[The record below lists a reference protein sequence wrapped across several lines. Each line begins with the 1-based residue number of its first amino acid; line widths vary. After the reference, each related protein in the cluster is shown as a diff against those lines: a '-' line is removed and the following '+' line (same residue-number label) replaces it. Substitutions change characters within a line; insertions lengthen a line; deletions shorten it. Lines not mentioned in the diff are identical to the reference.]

1 MTNEEIYAASKKRVD
16 AILSSTTKIATVKA
30 IDLKEAALKE
40 NGVKG
45 WMAAMVIDIR
55 NAAPLFKEEEPL
67 DVARIV
73 RAFYGEVAAILHGNP
88 KLLRLTIEGDKMI
101 AYYNTPGQE
110 DLVSLLEDAIYVNT
124 FNEML
129 QRSLDKKNMATFEIG
144 IGLSTSECLVIKTG
158 EGDAPLAY
166 VGDSL
171 FDAARMARQ
180 AAKDDFGEIVID
192 RLYFDNIKNYAA
204 NAKQGYWEFFTRKFS
219 KELNMWCYHASL
231 LDGDYGAWIEKKVK

>member
-16 AILSSTTKIATVKA
+16 AILSSTTKIATVNS

-67 DVARIV
+67 DIARIV
-73 RAFYGEVAAILHGNP
+73 RAFYGEVAAILRGNK
-88 KLLRLTIEGDKMI
+88 KLLRLTKG
-101 AYYNTPGQE
+101 
-110 DLVSLLEDAIYVNT
+110 
-124 FNEML
+124 
-129 QRSLDKKNMATFEIG
+129 MATFEIG
-144 IGLSTSECLVIKTG
+144 IGLSTSECLIVKTG

-171 FDAARMARQ
+171 FDAAKMARQ
-180 AAKDDFGEIVID
+180 AAKDDFGEIIID

-204 NAKQGYWEFFTRKFS
+204 NEKQGYWEFFTRKFS

-231 LDGDYGAWIEKKVK
+231 LDADYGAWIEKKVK

>member
-16 AILSSTTKIATVKA
+16 AILSSTTKIATVNA
-30 IDLKEAALKE
+30 IDLKEVALKE

-73 RAFYGEVAAILHGNP
+73 RAFYGEVAAILRGNK

-124 FNEML
+124 FN
-129 QRSLDKKNMATFEIG
+129 
-144 IGLSTSECLVIKTG
+144 
-158 EGDAPLAY
+158 
-166 VGDSL
+166 
-171 FDAARMARQ
+171 
-180 AAKDDFGEIVID
+180 
-192 RLYFDNIKNYAA
+192 
-204 NAKQGYWEFFTRKFS
+204 
-219 KELNMWCYHASL
+219 
-231 LDGDYGAWIEKKVK
+231 

>member
-16 AILSSTTKIATVKA
+16 AILSSTTKIATVNS

-67 DVARIV
+67 DIARIV
-73 RAFYGEVAAILHGNP
+73 RAFYGEVAAILRGNK

-158 EGDAPLAY
+158 NRHRPPLFRQHQELRGQRQTRILGILHQEVLERAQHVVLPRLAPRCRLRRLDRKEGQVSLA
-166 VGDSL
+166 
-171 FDAARMARQ
+171 
-180 AAKDDFGEIVID
+180 
-192 RLYFDNIKNYAA
+192 
-204 NAKQGYWEFFTRKFS
+204 
-219 KELNMWCYHASL
+219 C
-231 LDGDYGAWIEKKVK
+231 